1 MTQFLSYIMLVIY
14 TVIST
19 FSAQYGIYRQAE
31 PEVRLTVA
39 MMSDTHID
47 AKELLVQNNFRMGM
61 RNLKKVKNLDAV
73 LFNGDLTNYGDEK
86 SLKLFYDIVGKY
98 CPPEKVIVSYGNHDI
113 GHTSD
118 LGMTSEEARAQC
130 LKYLND
136 FKGTSYDRIYY
147 STEVNGYK
155 FITLCDEGEHWDECT
170 ITNKQ
175 LDFLDRE
182 LAEGTEGG
190 KPVFVTCHWPM
201 DGKNGED
208 TVSFHQ
214 DGTYADENDV
224 DGCQDKIM
232 AVLEKYDNVFFISGH
247 MHKGLDGKYNENKL
261 GFSWAET
268 DENGVTYVSLP
279 TYGLVNIYGVFWWGT
294 GSVLEVYDDHV
305 TFKGISYRLGLEVRS
320 STKSF
325 DLVG

>member
-1 MTQFLSYIMLVIY
+1 MTQFFSYVMLVVY

-19 FSAQYGIYRQAE
+19 FTAQYVPYRQAE
-31 PEVRLTVA
+31 NDVNLTVA

-47 AKELLVQNNFRMGM
+47 AKELLVQNNFRMGL
-61 RNLKKVKNLDAV
+61 RNLKRINNLDAV

-86 SLKLFYDIVGKY
+86 SLKLFYDIVGKSLS
-98 CPPEKVIVSYGNHDI
+98 PEKVIVSYGNHDI
-113 GHTSD
+113 GHTHD
-118 LGMTSEEARAQC
+118 LGMTSEDARAVA
-130 LKYLND
+130 LKYYND
-136 FKGTSYDRIYY
+136 FKGTNYEKIYY

-155 FITLCDEGEHWDECT
+155 FITICDEGEHWDECT
-170 ITNKQ
+170 VTDAQ

-182 LAEGTEGG
+182 LAEGTQGG

-224 DGCQDKIM
+224 DGCEDKIK
-232 AVLEKYDNVFFISGH
+232 AVLEKYDNVFWISGH
-247 MHKGLDGKYNENKL
+247 MHKGLDGKFNETKL

-268 DENGVTYVSLP
+268 DENGVHYISLP

-294 GSVLEVYDDHV
+294 GAVIEVYDNHV
-305 TFKGISYRLGLEVRS
+305 TFRGISYRLGLEVKS
-320 STKSF
+320 ATKSF
-325 DLVG
+325 DLV